1 MKQNHLKIFVLALLC
16 MACPLTFSSAETPS
30 PEPDEPD
37 GRYCGFVYN
46 AGYLVRFEIVL
57 GKTED
62 GRLIGTMT
70 YRDGDDVTKGTVEEL
85 VKKQGRERSV
95 EWKDKYGSGLAIWK
109 FDEKFDEFDGLWGT
123 GMNIPQYTWTGKRCN
138 DVTS

>member
-1 MKQNHLKIFVLALLC
+1 MKRNHLKIIVLALLC
-16 MACPLTFSSAETPS
+16 TACLLAFSSAEPTS
-30 PEPDEPD
+30 SGPD

-46 AGYLVRFEIVL
+46 AGYLVRSEVVI

-85 VKKQGRERSV
+85 IKKQGRERSV

-123 GMNIPQYTWTGKRCN
+123 GMNVPRYTWTGKRCN

>member
-1 MKQNHLKIFVLALLC
+1 MKILA
-16 MACPLTFSSAETPS
+16 FSAFWLVFWLSFSFAGELPDG
-30 PEPDEPD
+30 PE

-46 AGYLVRFEIVL
+46 AGYLVRSEVVI
-57 GKTED
+57 GKTKD
-62 GRLIGTMT
+62 GRLIGKMT
-70 YRDGDDVTKGTVEEL
+70 YRDGNEVTEGTIEE
-85 VKKQGRERSV
+85 VIKKQGRERTV

>member
-1 MKQNHLKIFVLALLC
+1 MKRNHLKIFVLALLC
-16 MACPLTFSSAETPS
+16 TACLLAFSSAEPTS
-30 PEPDEPD
+30 SGPD

-46 AGYLVRFEIVL
+46 AGYIVRSEVVL

-70 YRDGDDVTKGTVEEL
+70 YRDGDNVTKGTVEEL

-123 GMNIPQYTWTGKRCN
+123 GMNVPQYTWTGKRCN